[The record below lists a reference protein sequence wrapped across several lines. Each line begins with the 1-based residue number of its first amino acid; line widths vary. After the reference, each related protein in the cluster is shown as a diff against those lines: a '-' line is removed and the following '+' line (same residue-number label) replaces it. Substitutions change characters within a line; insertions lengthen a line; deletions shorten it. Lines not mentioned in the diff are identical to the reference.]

1 MFNLKKRVNA
11 YLEEK
16 KMTAN
21 RLARII
27 GIDSAVLY
35 MWLRRGRKIRE
46 PHYEEIL
53 NWYLSETGTEF
64 EQEDSNA
71 AV

>member
-1 MFNLKKRVNA
+1 MFSLKERVNA
-11 YLEEK
+11 YLEGK

-21 RLARII
+21 KLARII
-27 GIDSAVLY
+27 GIDSSVLY

-53 NWYLSETGTEF
+53 NWYLTETGNEF
-64 EQEDSNA
+64 KQEDSH
-71 AV
+71 AVV